1 MERTTQMARQGLI
14 FSGRVPLT
22 VTVLDGPMSD
32 EALLRQDARN
42 YSLLKTFALEDHS
55 ARDVDPEL
63 EGVMAEVQR
72 LDQKLNLIQELLTQL
87 LMVHEAIPDRRPI
100 ALGLSTLTLTVEQDL
115 GVKPGDLVLS
125 ALYLLDDVPRALE
138 LTGTVVSVVTEGEAE
153 FRIDLSLPELSDG
166 VDSLLGRFIFR
177 QHRREIALKRGQTAS
192 QVVSE

>member
-1 MERTTQMARQGLI
+1 MERTTQMASQGLI
-14 FSGRVPLT
+14 FSARVPLII
-22 VTVLDGPMSD
+22 TVLDGPMPD

-87 LMVHEAIPDRRPI
+87 LMVHEAIPERRPI
-100 ALGLSTLTLTVEQDL
+100 ALSLSTLTLTVEQDL

-138 LTGTVVSVVTEGEAE
+138 LTGTVVSVVTEGEAG

-177 QHRREIALKRGQTAS
+177 QHRREIALKRGHTAS